1 MPVEI
6 KELIIRAN
14 VERRPLGRGE
24 GEGEPGEV
32 RGPAP
37 APIKTD
43 DIVRECVRQVMKILE
58 RRGER

>member
-14 VERRPLGRGE
+14 VERRPVGPGAGE
-24 GEGEPGEV
+24 REPGEG
-32 RGPAP
+32 RGPAA
-37 APIKTD
+37 APINTD